1 MLKKTAIAV
10 MALTAS
16 GMASAAMYA
25 PAPAPTCTPG
35 NVTIPC
41 EASKWDIG
49 VQALYLQATHDAD
62 ATYFNTVNGY
72 QDFKQ
77 DWGWGFKLDG
87 SYHFG
92 TGNDVT
98 ASWLHFDKTTDHSFD
113 LGLQNGGVHNYSLNS
128 RLEQFNMVMGQHV
141 DAGMNKNIRF
151 YGGLQYAQIRSE
163 RDARFNTLAPGSTSV
178 FTDYHVNVA
187 RKFSGVGPSIGT
199 DFSYDLGNGFSFTA
213 NAASALLYGTSKN
226 YMTTTIAAAP
236 GVVIASS
243 AASNKMI
250 VPEVEAKLGA
260 AYSHNMAQGVLT
272 IEGGYQAMNYF
283 NALVVMNN
291 GLTNSDF
298 GLQGP
303 YLGVKWLGNA

>member
-1 MLKKTAIAV
+1 MLKRTAIAV

-49 VQALYLQATHDAD
+49 VQALYVQPIHDAD
-62 ATYFNTVNGY
+62 ATYINTTSGY
-72 QDFKQ
+72 HDFDQ

-98 ASWLHFDKTTDHSFD
+98 ASWLHYDKTTNQALN
-113 LGLQNGGVHNYSLNS
+113 LGGTNHDYSLNS

-141 DAGMNKNIRF
+141 DVGMNKNMRF

-163 RDARFNTLAPGSTSV
+163 LDNRYSTVTL
-178 FTDYHVNVA
+178 NIA
-187 RKFSGVGPSIGT
+187 RKFSGLGPTVGT

-213 NAASALLYGTSKN
+213 NAAGALLYGTSKN
-226 YMTTTIAAAP
+226 YATATSSVLSGA
-236 GVVIASS
+236 VIASTA
-243 AASNKMI
+243 AASKMV
-250 VPEVEAKLGA
+250 VPEVEAKLGV
-260 AYSHNMAQGVLT
+260 AYAHNMAQGVLT

-283 NALVVMNN
+283 NALTVYSSPNQLTVSTA
-291 GLTNSDF
+291 GYTNSDF